1 MKNIVFLICLF
12 LIIISFSC
20 KERSFKIDKENIG
33 SISIVVP
40 DTANCSVLF
49 AAEELKK
56 HLDLVFGGDIRIADL
71 SNRTKSGGKIF
82 IGIKPEGFGKKLNP
96 EESVY
101 IIKRSNIYIFGDDAI
116 NSKYSVEKPGEY
128 RDKILSE
135 ALNLASN
142 RTGTLFATYNFLENE
157 LGIRWIKPGD
167 EGIFYPK
174 PLSVTFQEKESSW
187 TPALIQR
194 NIRTEILS
202 HRNQMLYG
210 QYAPKDFHLTKDE
223 SERKYM
229 NLLIWMRRMRM
240 GRSENFRFGH
250 AYGSYWE
257 KYKDTNPDIFAL
269 TSRGERKPMGRIE
282 RVKMCP
288 TNTDLPEIKVNEW
301 KDDLQKNPYQNSK
314 SISGCENDSDGLGND
329 EWCHCEKCMAIDA
342 RKDGEELVDY
352 VTDRYVYLWNAILK
366 EARQFKN
373 DIMVT
378 GYAYENMLQPP
389 RRVKLDD
396 GILIEFIPRM
406 GGDFEVTK
414 KLYEGWESAG
424 MKKMMYRPNDLW
436 WELGIPMGQE
446 ERLFENYKL
455 GINHN
460 AIGTDF
466 DAIMGYWE
474 GISDMTYYIL
484 AKGHVDP
491 QASFEKL
498 EDEYLSSF
506 GEAKEDISKYYKH
519 WRNIFNNKIIPE
531 ELRLNNGIQPYFL
544 EYGLLYRLTERI
556 DEFYSLEDFDL
567 TDSYLKNA
575 SEKGISDQAKN
586 YIKRMQIA
594 NEHSR
599 LTFICFIAGRSG
611 NKAKISERAKELL
624 SFRIKNKDNVD
635 INWNVL
641 FQAQDNFTHDQIG
654 MRFLGFLP
662 KDLKTDDF

>member
-1 MKNIVFLICLF
+1 MKYFIFLIL
-12 LIIISFSC
+12 LLSSLVTVSC
-20 KERSFKIDKENIG
+20 KKGSFKIDKSEIG
-33 SISIVVP
+33 SIAIVIPDSANSI
-40 DTANCSVLF
+40 SSF
-49 AAEELKK
+49 AAAELKK
-56 HLDLVFGGDIRIADL
+56 HLDLIFKGDIKITSL
-71 SNRTKSGGKIF
+71 STANKYKKQIF
-82 IGIKPEGFGKKLNP
+82 IGIKPAGFERTLKP

-101 IIKRSNIYIFGDDAI
+101 AINRNRIYIFGDDAVNI
-116 NSKYSVEKPGEY
+116 KFSDENPGELQN
-128 RDKILSE
+128 KVMSE
-135 ALNLASN
+135 VLNLSYN
-142 RTGTLFATYNFLENE
+142 RTGTLFAVYNFLENE
-157 LGIRWIKPGD
+157 LGVKWIKPGD
-167 EGIFYPK
+167 EGIFYPA
-174 PLSVTFQEKESSW
+174 PLSVTLPEKDSAW
-187 TPALIQR
+187 TPALLQR
-194 NIRTEILS
+194 NIRTEMLS
-202 HRNQMLYG
+202 HRNQMIYG
-210 QYAPKDFHLTKDE
+210 QYAPKEFSMTEDE
-223 SERKYM
+223 SLKKYV

-257 KYKDTNPDIFAL
+257 KYKDTNPEIFAL
-269 TSRGERKPMGRIE
+269 SSRGERKPMGRIE

-288 TNTDLPEIKVNEW
+288 TNFELPKIKVNEW
-301 KDDLQKNPYQNSK
+301 KDDLQRNPYQNSK

-342 RKDGEELVDY
+342 RKEGEELVDY

-366 EARQFKN
+366 EARKYKN
-373 DIMVT
+373 DVMVT

-389 RRVKLDD
+389 RREKLDD

-414 KLYEGWESAG
+414 KLYEGWEKTG

-446 ERLFENYKL
+446 ERLFANYKL

-498 EDEYLSSF
+498 ESEYLSSF
-506 GEAKEDISKYYKH
+506 GDAKDDISKYYRH
-519 WRNIFNNKIIPE
+519 WRNIFNNKVIPE
-531 ELRLNNGIQPYFL
+531 ELRLNNGIKTCFL

-575 SEKGISDQAKN
+575 SEKNISGQARN
-586 YIKRMQIA
+586 YIRRMQIA
-594 NEHSR
+594 NENSR
-599 LTFICFIAGRSG
+599 LTFICFMAGKSGDKEKIIA
-611 NKAKISERAKELL
+611 RAKELL

-641 FQAQDNFTHDQIG
+641 FQAQHYQMNDQIG
-654 MRFLGFLP
+654 MRYLGFLSR
-662 KDLKTDDF
+662 DINTDEF